1 MKIIYG
7 ILVLAL
13 IFSGLSCA
21 SASSKD
27 NTIDRNSSKD
37 QQPVSPKRGD
47 KKETISAANETPIPS
62 ETKAAGV
69 QFASPEDLVKELYK
83 QHDAENGP
91 FFQTKKREYVDKFFV
106 KSLADMIWNDS
117 VNTKDE
123 VGALDFDPLYNGQDF
138 EISEFKLGEA
148 EIKGEKASLK
158 VDFLNF
164 GEAQTITFK
173 LVKEKAL
180 WKIEDI
186 DYGDYTLV
194 GIFNENG

>member
-1 MKIIYG
+1 MKIIYS
-7 ILVLAL
+7 ILFSAL
-13 IFSGLSCA
+13 ILTGLSCA

-27 NTIDRNSSKD
+27 KKIDRNSSKRD
-37 QQPVSPKRGD
+37 D
-47 KKETISAANETPIPS
+47 KKDLISAAN
-62 ETKAAGV
+62 
-69 QFASPEDLVKELYK
+69 ASPTAPYREPEIAQAKTPEELVKELYK
-83 QHDAENGP
+83 QHEAENSP
-91 FFQTKKREYVDKFFV
+91 FFQTKNREYTEKFFV
-106 KSLADMIWNDS
+106 KSLADMIWKDS
-117 VNTKDE
+117 ENSKDE

-138 EISEFKLGEA
+138 EISEFDVGIA

-173 LVKEKAL
+173 LAKENGV

-186 DYGDYTLV
+186 DYGNFTLL